1 MIDDAQEIIFV
12 PEGDSTHISAPV
24 LSSEVGDLEFAVDA
38 TSADIRI
45 YHEAEPSDILVFKT
59 SMRPRS
65 GKCTLFQPGDIIAD
79 YMKSSALSFARFR
92 IEETSGGSSMT
103 YNVLL
108 SDSSFPI
115 GFSQV
120 QKMPL
125 MASPVVSV
133 PDYAPVRFYCI
144 PNIASTPVLTAS
156 VTGTCDDGTQ
166 NHATFQLPGR
176 YSIDSRIIAVDVI
189 ARDLVDYINESCHL
203 PFEFVSL
210 QCIRIQ
216 CVCNSQYYSATIYV
230 TDDPDCIDFY
240 FLNNFGLLETICFHA
255 ETLPGMKRDC
265 QSAYIGHR
273 SVQYDCS
280 SQLSYSLEAAN
291 IVQSDWAA
299 VSQFLASRRIVDSLG
314 RQILISDVSSDI
326 GKNNSLGSLK
336 FNYRYADDRILH

>member
-1 MIDDAQEIIFV
+1 MQ
-12 PEGDSTHISAPV
+12 ISAPV
-24 LSSEVGDLEFAVDA
+24 LSSEVGDLEFAVSDE
-38 TSADIRI
+38 SADIRI
-45 YHEAEPSDILVFKT
+45 FHEADPSDILVFKAAL
-59 SMRPRS
+59 RPHS
-65 GKCTLFQPGDIIAD
+65 GRCTLFQPGDIIAD
-79 YMKSSALSFARFR
+79 YMKSSALSFAGFR
-92 IEETSGGSSMT
+92 IEETSGGSSVT
-103 YNVLL
+103 FNVLL
-108 SDSSFPI
+108 SDSCFPI

-144 PNIASTPVLTAS
+144 PNNASTPVLTAS
-156 VTGTCDDGTQ
+156 VTGTCDDGSQ
-166 NHATFQLPGR
+166 NHATIQLPGR
-176 YSIDSRIIAVDVI
+176 YSIDSRIVAVNVI

-210 QCIRIQ
+210 QRIHIQ

-255 ETLPGMKRDC
+255 ETLPDMKRDC

-273 SVQYDCS
+273 TVHYDCT

-291 IVQSDWAA
+291 IVQSEWAA
-299 VSQFLASRRIVDSLG
+299 VSQFLASRKIVDSLG
-314 RQILISDVSSDI
+314 RRILISDVSSDI
-326 GKNNSLGSLK
+326 GKKDSLGSLK
-336 FNYRYADDRILH
+336 FNYRFADDRILH